1 MAAGKTHTGTDL
13 HSTRGPWTWHIPRR
27 DYGSA
32 PRPFVFCSW
41 RRSVAAGTWTLYL
54 HTDGSRHQEHKSLPR
69 KGGSETRHASRRSRT
84 SADECATGT
93 GPRNCRPAPRAS
105 TQYSLASVS
114 SIRRSFPAVVHNIL
128 SRGISL
134 WCRGSLVQHRLTE
147 VTMAGQVDSALS
159 ELLSQYLAN
168 WGPVSWRQE
177 LADARFTDD
186 PDLGRAILSLSAIET
201 DSRVIY
207 RKLHIAKLD
216 RRQVIHE
223 FNISWLAEEAE
234 HGRALKCLAAKLGVH
249 ETPPDRSARTS
260 IRSTVSWPSLAV
272 ARVLGSALEA
282 TYLTLGATQEFVA
295 LTTY

>member
-1 MAAGKTHTGTDL
+1 
-13 HSTRGPWTWHIPRR
+13 
-27 DYGSA
+27 
-32 PRPFVFCSW
+32 
-41 RRSVAAGTWTLYL
+41 
-54 HTDGSRHQEHKSLPR
+54 
-69 KGGSETRHASRRSRT
+69 
-84 SADECATGT
+84 
-93 GPRNCRPAPRAS
+93 
-105 TQYSLASVS
+105 
-114 SIRRSFPAVVHNIL
+114 
-128 SRGISL
+128 
-134 WCRGSLVQHRLTE
+134 
-147 VTMAGQVDSALS
+147 MAGQVDSALS

-177 LADARFTDD
+177 LADARLTDD

-249 ETPPDRSARTS
+249 ETSPDRSARTS

-272 ARVLGSALEA
+272 ARVLGSAMEA

-295 LTTY
+295 LTTYRKAAELMGDQNAALVLRRIAAQEGRHMHFYRGAALVFLDEPRNAYLASQLIGHLWRPPGVDLLGITAWLHAFGPLLADEDYRSRLLRMDQLLQQLPGFQGCHLMEGFLRRHGFSIPASGRQERPQVVSQRTPTVAQGLRHLGH

>member
-1 MAAGKTHTGTDL
+1 
-13 HSTRGPWTWHIPRR
+13 
-27 DYGSA
+27 
-32 PRPFVFCSW
+32 
-41 RRSVAAGTWTLYL
+41 
-54 HTDGSRHQEHKSLPR
+54 
-69 KGGSETRHASRRSRT
+69 
-84 SADECATGT
+84 
-93 GPRNCRPAPRAS
+93 
-105 TQYSLASVS
+105 
-114 SIRRSFPAVVHNIL
+114 
-128 SRGISL
+128 
-134 WCRGSLVQHRLTE
+134 
-147 VTMAGQVDSALS
+147 MAGQVDSALS

-168 WGPVSWRQE
+168 WGPVSWRRE
-177 LADARFTDD
+177 LADARLKDD

-249 ETPPDRSARTS
+249 ETPPDRSTRTS

-295 LTTY
+295 LTTYRKAAELIGDQNAALVLRRIASQEGRHMHFYRGAALVFLDEPRNAYVASQLIGHLWRPPGVDLLGITAWLRAFGPLLAHEDYRSRLLRMDQLLQQLPGFQGCLPMEGFLRQHGFPIPVSGRQ